1 MPAVGVPPEFDWESV
16 GEEPYE
22 HVPLPRHVDE
32 AREEGDVECGDP
44 PDLEEIEGGPHGECD
59 LHVAVGKVGEAVKD
73 GEDPGAEH
81 VFCELPEAL
90 LLGGLPVG
98 DPRGLELSS
107 PPPPQVEE
115 DSVGGEGET
124 GEKEAQNLLKLH
136 ISSRWARNYKGVTGG
151 IEKLFSRC
159 ARDAIFHPHLAEY
172 ILDRAEYE
180 AACLEISSG
189 SPFLFGESQGNLYS
203 SDNIPLDLAVSC
215 DVFSR
220 IPPLLASTSHN
231 PRLNSSYPNDAVQ
244 MSVENVVYI
253 GSKPLMNYCLA
264 VLTSL
269 KDGEGRV
276 ALKARGRAI
285 STAVDVAE
293 VTKNRFMENL
303 KVENVEI
310 GTEEL
315 ESEGRMRNVST
326 ITIILKK

>member
-1 MPAVGVPPEFDWESV
+1 M
-16 GEEPYE
+16 
-22 HVPLPRHVDE
+22 
-32 AREEGDVECGDP
+32 C
-44 PDLEEIEGGPHGECD
+44 
-59 LHVAVGKVGEAVKD
+59 
-73 GEDPGAEH
+73 
-81 VFCELPEAL
+81 
-90 LLGGLPVG
+90 GGLSENIARTSFLFEG
-98 DPRGLELSS
+98 KSGHLSS
-107 PPPPQVEE
+107 
-115 DSVGGEGET
+115 
-124 GEKEAQNLLKLH
+124 
-136 ISSRWARNYKGVTGG
+136 
-151 IEKLFSRC
+151 
-159 ARDAIFHPHLAEY
+159 
-172 ILDRAEYE
+172 
-180 AACLEISSG
+180 
-189 SPFLFGESQGNLYS
+189 
-203 SDNIPLDLAVSC
+203 SDTIPLDQTVSNE
-215 DVFSR
+215 VFSR
-220 IPPLLASTSHN
+220 IQLSLASASRN
-231 PRLNSSYPNDAVQ
+231 PRLNSCYPNDAVQ

>member
-1 MPAVGVPPEFDWESV
+1 M
-16 GEEPYE
+16 
-22 HVPLPRHVDE
+22 
-32 AREEGDVECGDP
+32 REG
-44 PDLEEIEGGPHGECD
+44 
-59 LHVAVGKVGEAVKD
+59 
-73 GEDPGAEH
+73 
-81 VFCELPEAL
+81 
-90 LLGGLPVG
+90 
-98 DPRGLELSS
+98 
-107 PPPPQVEE
+107 
-115 DSVGGEGET
+115 
-124 GEKEAQNLLKLH
+124 
-136 ISSRWARNYKGVTGG
+136 
-151 IEKLFSRC
+151 
-159 ARDAIFHPHLAEY
+159 
-172 ILDRAEYE
+172 
-180 AACLEISSG
+180 CLRISSG
-189 SPFLFGESQGNLYS
+189 RLSS
-203 SDNIPLDLAVSC
+203 SDTIPLDQTVSNE
-215 DVFSR
+215 VFSH
-220 IPPLLASTSHN
+220 IQLSLASASRN